1 MGSYH
6 PVQVIAVTGGKGGV
20 GKTSVSINL
29 SVALAQMGR
38 RVALLDADLGLANID
53 VLLGLSAKHNLENV
67 LAGTH
72 DLKEVMLTGPGGIRI
87 IPASSGT
94 QRMAQ
99 LGAAEHAGLIHAF
112 SELAEQI
119 DVLIIDTA
127 AGITDSVVSFVRAA
141 NEVLVVVCD
150 EPSSITDAYAL
161 IKLLNR
167 DYGLTRFRVLASMT
181 RSPQEGQSLFNKLLQ
196 VSERFLDATLQ
207 FADGVFQGLAV
218 LFADQRG
225 DPVLVGFQQ
234 LLEAE
239 HDLGALGRR
248 GVAPDREGGFGSI
261 NRSLDSCP
269 VSQFNLANCFAEGG
283 VVYRCGASAV
293 LNCLAVDEVG
303 DSAHEISL

>member
-1 MGSYH
+1 MSSHH
-6 PVQVIAVTGGKGGV
+6 PVQVVAVTGGKGGV

-53 VLLGLSAKHNLENV
+53 VLLGLTAKHTLEDV

-72 DLKEVMLTGPGGIRI
+72 SLLDVMLTGPSGVRI

-99 LGAAEHAGLIHAF
+99 LSAAEHAGLIHAF
-112 SELAEQI
+112 SELGEQL

-127 AGITDSVVSFVRAA
+127 AGIADSVVSFVRAA

-150 EPSSITDAYAL
+150 EPGSITDAYAL

-181 RSPQEGQSLFNKLLQ
+181 RSTQEGQLLFNKLLQ

-207 FADGVFQGLAV
+207 YVGNVPFDDNLRKAIQRQRSVVEMAPRSKAALAFQTLAEKV
-218 LFADQRG
+218 DRWPLPSTPRG
-225 DPVLVGFQQ
+225 HLEFFVERLVRP
-234 LLEAE
+234 A
-239 HDLGALGRR
+239 A
-248 GVAPDREGGFGSI
+248 GS
-261 NRSLDSCP
+261 N
-269 VSQFNLANCFAEGG
+269 
-283 VVYRCGASAV
+283 
-293 LNCLAVDEVG
+293 
-303 DSAHEISL
+303 